1 MSNPCD
7 LALGDGDPAGRRRR
21 DKNIQPGRAVT
32 PQMDN
37 DCGRCPV
44 RDVSLFGDLP
54 DEVVLRLNNPAEHLD
69 LPAGHVL
76 YREGAE
82 ANAAFTLKDGVI
94 KLTRTAVNGR
104 DQILRLLT
112 RGDVMGA
119 EGLMGHAYNHT
130 ATTLTPVQICRLPL
144 PVLKR
149 LQAEHPT
156 LNHALLARWALA
168 LQQVENLALELGTKK
183 AGERL
188 AAFLLYWRAKN
199 GHYPSMPLPL
209 SRTETGALLGL
220 TVETVSRFFA
230 DWKRRGYLSEK
241 AGIIYLHDLE
251 ALESLSGSESVPGI

>member
-7 LALGDGDPAGRRRR
+7 LMLGSEDPAIPHRRRR
-21 DKNIQPGRAVT
+21 HALPGRPVA
-32 PQMDN
+32 PPMDN
-37 DCGRCPV
+37 DCRRCPV

-54 DEVVLRLNNPAEHLD
+54 DEVVFSLNNPAEHQD
-69 LPAGHVL
+69 LPSGHIL
-76 YREGAE
+76 YREGAT
-82 ANAAFTLKDGVI
+82 ATAAFTLKDGVI

-119 EGLMGHAYNHT
+119 EGLMGLAYNHT

-144 PVLKR
+144 PVLKQ
-149 LQAEHPT
+149 LQAEHAT

-183 AGERL
+183 ASERL
-188 AAFLLYWRAKN
+188 ATFLLYWRAKN

-209 SRTETGALLGL
+209 SRTETGELLGL

-241 AGIIYLHDLE
+241 AGIIHLHNLE
-251 ALESLSGSESVPGI
+251 ALENLSGSEFLSRI